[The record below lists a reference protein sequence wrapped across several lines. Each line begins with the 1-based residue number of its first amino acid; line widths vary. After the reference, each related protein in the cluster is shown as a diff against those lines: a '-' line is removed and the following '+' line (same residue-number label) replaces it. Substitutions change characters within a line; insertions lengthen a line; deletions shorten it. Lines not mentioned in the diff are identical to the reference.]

1 MSKVLLITGGASGI
15 GAATARL
22 AAAKGYSIAINYR
35 SRKDEALQLTK
46 ELKIAGVRAIAVQ
59 ADIAVPEDVARLY
72 ETVDK
77 ELGRVTALVNSAGI
91 GTAMTRV
98 ENVDPAELQRLF
110 QTNVFGLILSTREAV
125 RRMSTA
131 RGGTGGVIVNLS
143 SMAAT
148 IGGRPGASL
157 YAASKAAV
165 DAFTVG
171 LAKEVG
177 AEGIRA
183 VSVRPGFT
191 LTEMTAGVA
200 ADPQLLEEIAATI
213 PFGRI
218 GRVEEIAAPIVWLLS
233 SEASFVSGD
242 LFDISGGGFK
252 VGGSFISPVIPTQ
265 AGVLQ

>member
-22 AAAKGYSIAINYR
+22 AAQQGYAIAVNYR
-35 SRKDEALQLTK
+35 SRADQANRLVA
-46 ELKIAGVRAIAVQ
+46 ELEKSGVRTIAVQ
-59 ADIAVPEDVARLY
+59 ADIAIPEDVVRLY
-72 ETVDK
+72 ATVDA
-77 ELGRVTALVNSAGI
+77 ELGRVAAVVNSAGI
-91 GTAMTRV
+91 GTAPTRV
-98 ENVDPAELQRLF
+98 EETDPLVLQQLF
-110 QTNVFGLILSTREAV
+110 ATNVFGLILSSREAV
-125 RRMSTA
+125 RRMSTL
-131 RGGTGGVIVNLS
+131 RGGRGGVIVNLS

-165 DAFTVG
+165 DAFTAG

-191 LTEMTAGVA
+191 LTEMTAGT
-200 ADPQLLEEIAATI
+200 DPRRLEEIAATI
-213 PFGRI
+213 PFGRV

-233 SEASFVSGD
+233 SEASFISGA

-252 VGGSFISPVIPTQ
+252 VGGSQLTSVAQPGSRP
-265 AGVLQ
+265 